1 MLFSKQLSPPRRL
14 LLVNTSERK
23 KREATA
29 LERENETAGSLMAAG

>member
-23 KREATA
+23 KREAGA
-29 LERENETAGSLMAAG
+29 LERENGSTGPLMAAG